1 MKKMLC
7 LCLAAAILAGQAFAA
22 FSDLPQ
28 THWASESVD
37 QMAQAGILEGYPDGS
52 FRPDD
57 ILTRAQ
63 FLTMVVRGMWPE
75 EVPQTDGAW
84 WRPYYEVAQQKQLL
98 LRDDGTPFVGAD
110 ETQMNNPITRYEMA
124 VVLIQAY
131 RTMGVGSIAD
141 FRVSFT
147 DEDQFPEIYHDST
160 DSAAEAGL
168 LSGYPDGSFGGTR
181 ELKRAEGAAAV
192 QRLLARKALTAQD
205 VLIAAN
211 GEILLTYQNTDRGI
225 QLQSRSVTDASVLQE
240 LTVSVDTSRME
251 DWKAGFSKSWAILA
265 ANDHAFWGTAGYFTY
280 DEDGKITQMTD
291 QPILDAKEAENGSV
305 VAITCKKGTCV
316 SYSGAGSTHPAGDQV
331 IRISTSGKITT
342 LLDNEPAHG
351 LTLTEVTGAESG
363 DIRVVHTY
371 FMGMAD
377 LHRYEYLI
385 EHGKL
390 WALEHI
396 PGMGFSGY
404 TPEEAEKEQQR
415 LDDAGCGL
423 GTIHES

>member
-1 MKKMLC
+1 
-7 LCLAAAILAGQAFAA
+7 
-22 FSDLPQ
+22 
-28 THWASESVD
+28 
-37 QMAQAGILEGYPDGS
+37 
-52 FRPDD
+52 
-57 ILTRAQ
+57 
-63 FLTMVVRGMWPE
+63 
-75 EVPQTDGAW
+75 
-84 WRPYYEVAQQKQLL
+84 
-98 LRDDGTPFVGAD
+98 
-110 ETQMNNPITRYEMA
+110 
-124 VVLIQAY
+124 
-131 RTMGVGSIAD
+131 
-141 FRVSFT
+141 
-147 DEDQFPEIYHDST
+147 
-160 DSAAEAGL
+160 
-168 LSGYPDGSFGGTR
+168 
-181 ELKRAEGAAAV
+181 
-192 QRLLARKALTAQD
+192 
-205 VLIAAN
+205 
-211 GEILLTYQNTDRGI
+211 
-225 QLQSRSVTDASVLQE
+225 
-240 LTVSVDTSRME
+240 
-251 DWKAGFSKSWAILA
+251 
-265 ANDHAFWGTAGYFTY
+265 
-280 DEDGKITQMTD
+280 MTD

-316 SYSGAGSTHPAGDQV
+316 SYSGAGSTYPAGDQV